1 MTVRVRDE
9 KGRPLEDVTAQLA
22 QSGHRRLLVL
32 SGDDDW
38 SQMHSLALRDQ
49 LLGDWLWVGH
59 GTSVEPY
66 CAPQH
71 LKSLLGREYL
81 HAIFDARDAF
91 DVSAFAALSGT
102 LRAGSLLV
110 LLVPPLSLWPE
121 KADADSL
128 RWSDSAEPIATPH
141 FVHHFCRVITADPDV
156 IVWQQHQPLKIA
168 SRPPFPDW
176 HPASGDPLREQAD
189 ILNALTQMSAGIA
202 VVTAARGRGKSALA
216 GMLLQRVE
224 GRAIVTAP
232 AKGATDVI
240 ARFAGDNF
248 RFVAPDALLSSD
260 EHADWLVVDEAAA
273 IPGPLLEQLVS
284 RFTRVLL
291 TTTVQGYEGT
301 GRGFLLKFCARF
313 AHLHYF
319 TLTTPVR
326 WAAGCPLERVVSN
339 ALLFDDEALDAIP
352 DDVAQVTPLGQL
364 LWESHPDLAADIY
377 KLLCSAHYRTSPL
390 DLRRMMDAPGQH
402 FAIARAAEK
411 LIGAMWLVDEGGLTP
426 ALSQAVWAG
435 YRRPR
440 GNLVAQ
446 SLAAHG
452 GSPLAATLIGRRIT
466 RVAVHPA
473 RQHEG
478 IGQALIAGASQHIQQ
493 DYLSVSFGFT
503 DELWRFWQR
512 CGFVL
517 VRMGT
522 HREAS
527 SGCYTAMALLPIS
540 EAGRALCV
548 QEHQRLCRDARI
560 IERWNGEK
568 IPVDEAWEPILNND
582 DWLELGG
589 FAFAHR
595 PFATSAAALT
605 RLLLAV
611 DLPLPALR
619 GKIESQRDDA
629 QLCAELSL
637 QGRKQL
643 LAMQRCEAH
652 QALDSLDIQRSQ
664 RLKSDILQWQFF
676 Q

>member
-1 MTVRVRDE
+1 
-9 KGRPLEDVTAQLA
+9 
-22 QSGHRRLLVL
+22 LLLL

-38 SQMHSLALRDQ
+38 SQTHSLALRDPLQ
-49 LLGDWLWVGH
+49 GDWLWVGNE
-59 GTSVEPY
+59 TSVEPS
-66 CAPQH
+66 CAPQN

-81 HAIFDARDAF
+81 HAIFDARDGF
-91 DVSAFAALSGT
+91 DVAAFAALSGT

-110 LLVPPLSLWPE
+110 LLVPPFSLWPE
-121 KADADSL
+121 KVDADSL

-141 FVHHFCRVITADPDV
+141 FVHHFCRVIAADPDV
-156 IVWQQHQPLKIA
+156 IVWQQHQPLRIA
-168 SRPPFPDW
+168 SLSPLPDW
-176 HPASGDPLREQAD
+176 HPASGEPLREQAD
-189 ILNALTQMSAGIA
+189 ILHTLTQMRAGIA

-216 GMLLQRVE
+216 GMLLQRVK

-240 ARFAGDNF
+240 AHFAGDNF
-248 RFVAPDALLSSD
+248 RFVAPDVLLASD
-260 EHADWLVVDEAAA
+260 ERADWLVVDEAAA

-313 AHLHYF
+313 AHPHYF

-352 DDVAQVTPLGQL
+352 DDEAQITALGQR
-364 LWESHPDLAADIY
+364 LWERHPDLAADIY

-402 FAIARAAEK
+402 FAIARAADK
-411 LIGAMWLVDEGGLTP
+411 LIGAMWLVDEGGLSP

-452 GSPLAATLIGRRIT
+452 GSPLAATLIGRRIS

-473 RQHEG
+473 RQREG
-478 IGQALIAGASQHIQQ
+478 IGQALIAGASQNIQQ

-548 QEHQRLCRDARI
+548 QEHQRLCRNARL
-560 IERWNGEK
+560 IEKWNGEN
-568 IPVDEAWEPILNND
+568 IPVEEAWDPILNND

-595 PFATSAAALT
+595 PLATSAAALT

-619 GKIESQRDDA
+619 GKIENQCNDA
-629 QLCAELSL
+629 RLCVELSL

-643 LAMQRCEAH
+643 LAMQRREAH
-652 QALDSLDIQRSQ
+652 QALDSLDIQHSQ

>member
-273 IPGPLLEQLVS
+273 IPS
-284 RFTRVLL
+284 
-291 TTTVQGYEGT
+291 
-301 GRGFLLKFCARF
+301 
-313 AHLHYF
+313 
-319 TLTTPVR
+319 TLR
-326 WAAGCPLERVVSN
+326 
-339 ALLFDDEALDAIP
+339 
-352 DDVAQVTPLGQL
+352 
-364 LWESHPDLAADIY
+364 
-377 KLLCSAHYRTSPL
+377 
-390 DLRRMMDAPGQH
+390 
-402 FAIARAAEK
+402 
-411 LIGAMWLVDEGGLTP
+411 
-426 ALSQAVWAG
+426 
-435 YRRPR
+435 
-440 GNLVAQ
+440 
-446 SLAAHG
+446 
-452 GSPLAATLIGRRIT
+452 
-466 RVAVHPA
+466 
-473 RQHEG
+473 
-478 IGQALIAGASQHIQQ
+478 
-493 DYLSVSFGFT
+493 
-503 DELWRFWQR
+503 
-512 CGFVL
+512 
-517 VRMGT
+517 
-522 HREAS
+522 
-527 SGCYTAMALLPIS
+527 
-540 EAGRALCV
+540 
-548 QEHQRLCRDARI
+548 
-560 IERWNGEK
+560 
-568 IPVDEAWEPILNND
+568 
-582 DWLELGG
+582 
-589 FAFAHR
+589 
-595 PFATSAAALT
+595 
-605 RLLLAV
+605 
-611 DLPLPALR
+611 
-619 GKIESQRDDA
+619 
-629 QLCAELSL
+629 
-637 QGRKQL
+637 
-643 LAMQRCEAH
+643 
-652 QALDSLDIQRSQ
+652 
-664 RLKSDILQWQFF
+664 
-676 Q
+676 

>member
-9 KGRPLEDVTAQLA
+9 TDRPLEDVTAQLA
-22 QSGHRRLLVL
+22 RSGHRRLLVL

-38 SQMHSLALRDQ
+38 SQTHSLALRDPLQ
-49 LLGDWLWVGH
+49 GDWLWVGNE
-59 GTSVEPY
+59 TSVEPS
-66 CAPQH
+66 CAPQN

-81 HAIFDARDAF
+81 HAIFDARDGF
-91 DVSAFAALSGT
+91 DVAAFAALSGT

-128 RWSDSAEPIATPH
+128 RWSDSAEPIATPQ

-168 SRPPFPDW
+168 SLSPLPDW
-176 HPASGDPLREQAD
+176 HPASGEPLREQAD
-189 ILNALTQMSAGIA
+189 ILHTLTQMRAGIA

-240 ARFAGDNF
+240 AHFAGDNF
-248 RFVAPDALLSSD
+248 RFVAPDVLLASD
-260 EHADWLVVDEAAA
+260 ERADWLVVDEAAA

-291 TTTVQGYEGT
+291 TTTMQGYEGT

-352 DDVAQVTPLGQL
+352 DDEAQITALGQR
-364 LWESHPDLAADIY
+364 LWERHPDLAADIY

-402 FAIARAAEK
+402 FDIARAADK
-411 LIGAMWLVDEGGLTP
+411 LIGAMWLVDEGGLNPT
-426 ALSQAVWAG
+426 LSQAVWAG

-466 RVAVHPA
+466 RVAVHPT
-473 RQHEG
+473 RQREG

-540 EAGRALCV
+540 EAGRALCE
-548 QEHQRLCRDARI
+548 QEHQRLCRNARL
-560 IERWNGEK
+560 IEKWNGEN
-568 IPVDEAWEPILNND
+568 IPVEEAWDPILNND

-619 GKIESQRDDA
+619 GKIENQCDDA
-629 QLCAELSL
+629 RLCAELSL

-652 QALDSLDIQRSQ
+652 QALDSLDIKRSQ